1 MCCNRGSLSTGHLAQ
16 NLNKLYAS
24 VQLICV
30 FKHLAELGQ
39 SKTKRVLLTGLLAS
53 YTPELTIQGNTRAQ
67 FGYLACP
74 QPASG

>member
-1 MCCNRGSLSTGHLAQ
+1 MCCNRGSLSTGHLAH

-24 VQLICV
+24 IQLIYG

-39 SKTKRVLLTGLLAS
+39 SKTKRVLFTGLLAS
-53 YTPELTIQGNTRAQ
+53 YTLELTIQGNTHAQ
-67 FGYLACP
+67 FGYLAGP